1 LSTVKPNTNGFAS
14 CDRGRRFL
22 KKILDTILDPASRVV
37 SSKGVEG
44 IDDPVLTNSLFQTG
58 NDGDFMRWLENME
71 WEQESWVNLN

>member
-1 LSTVKPNTNGFAS
+1 
-14 CDRGRRFL
+14 
-22 KKILDTILDPASRVV
+22 VV